1 MDLDSFIKE
10 NRITMSATEAADN
23 PGWTGDPN
31 DRHFKV
37 VLHYK
42 RRQMTTYFSMGPAHT
57 EWPRTAQVLRCLADD
72 SARIENTPDF
82 DDWEDE
88 MGYFRGA
95 WAAWKQS
102 RMNAR
107 KLKNLLGDELY
118 DKLLWGDTE

>member
-1 MDLDSFIKE
+1 MDLDLFVEE
-10 NRITMSATEAADN
+10 NEITMSAIPADQN
-23 PGWTGDPN
+23 PGYIGN
-31 DRHFKV
+31 SNCRHFKV
-37 VLHYK
+37 VLKHK

-57 EWPRTAQVLRCLADD
+57 GWPRTHQVLKCLADD
-72 SARIENTPDF
+72 SAKIENTPDF
-82 DDWEDE
+82 EDWADE

-102 RMNAR
+102 LINAR